1 MVAFCCVSQ
10 DRVEPV
16 SHLLVTD
23 KMVEYV
29 QSLHNFLVR
38 SGATIPPAMTKVLEG
53 MREVSRTRTLPVSF
67 RHGISHLPCLS
78 FVSLHVH
85 AHIHT
90 HTHMLTCLYTHARTH
105 ARTHA
110 HTHTHTHTHTYIH
123 TLVLLSPSLS
133 LSLF

>member
-1 MVAFCCVSQ
+1 M
-10 DRVEPV
+10 EPV
-16 SHLLVTD
+16 SQLLVTD

-53 MREVSRTRTLPVSF
+53 MRMVSLTRTLPVSL
-67 RHGISHLPCLS
+67 RHGVSPLPCLS

-90 HTHMLTCLYTHARTH
+90 HLH
-105 ARTHA
+105 THA
-110 HTHTHTHTHTYIH
+110 HMFIRTHTHSHMHACLCACMHTY
-123 TLVLLSPSLS
+123 TCAPLS
-133 LSLF
+133 LSFPLSLLNVV